1 MIITSTIYNRVMKQ
15 NYLRDLVVIIFGNF
29 LIAVAVQYFIIPF
42 DILTGGVAGL
52 AVALSPFLSIEP
64 ALLSNIL
71 VVTLFFL
78 GFLILGKAFAIKTLL
93 SSILYPLFVT
103 LLGNF
108 PVTLDIPPLLA
119 SIYTGL
125 LAGVGVGIV
134 IRVGAST
141 GGMDIPPL
149 IMNHFTSIET
159 SKFILLFDFITV
171 VIGLMNYSIES
182 MLTGLISVMLSSFM
196 VDKIETSY
204 GASRSLSIQ
213 IISDYWQ
220 EINNQILQQLSRGST
235 ILDICGGYTNE
246 KKKMIMVIIDRRE
259 YQQLLDIIA
268 QADKNAFVITSDTN
282 QVHGEGFKL
291 TYKQ

>member
-1 MIITSTIYNRVMKQ
+1 MKQ

-64 ALLSNIL
+64 ALLSNVL

-78 GFLILGKAFAIKTLL
+78 GFLVLGKAFAIKTLF

-103 LLGNF
+103 LLGHF
-108 PVTLDIPPLLA
+108 PITLDISPLLA

-159 SKFILLFDFITV
+159 SKFILLFDFLTV

-213 IISDYWQ
+213 IISESWQ

-235 ILDICGGYTNE
+235 ILDIYGGYTRE

-268 QADKNAFVITSDTN
+268 QADKNAFVITSDTH